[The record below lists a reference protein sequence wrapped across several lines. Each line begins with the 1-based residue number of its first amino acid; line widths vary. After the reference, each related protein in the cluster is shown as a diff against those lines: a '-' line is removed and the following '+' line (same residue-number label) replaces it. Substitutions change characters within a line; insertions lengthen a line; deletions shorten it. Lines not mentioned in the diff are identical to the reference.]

1 MTESHLIKD
10 SDIAIIGLSC
20 RFPGA
25 NDSNVFWQNLR
36 EGIESVTFFSDEE
49 LIAKGIESTTLKQPN
64 YVKARP
70 ILTDVEL
77 FDAEFF
83 DFSPREA
90 EITDPQHRIFLE
102 CAWESLEN
110 AGYIPLL
117 SDKVIGVYAGTS
129 TTTYLLENLYHY
141 RDIINDYSLMIGN
154 DKDFLPTRVSYKF
167 NLRGPSISVQTACS
181 TSLVAVHVACQSLLS
196 GECDIA
202 LAGGTSVNN
211 ILKIGYWYQEG
222 MVYSPDGHCRA
233 FDAKAK
239 GMVPSDGV
247 GIVVLRRLTEALAEG
262 DHVYAVI
269 KGSAI
274 NNDGASKVSY
284 VAPSVEGQAAVIL
297 EAQAVAG
304 VDAETISYIET
315 HGTGTELG
323 DPIEI
328 AALTKAFR
336 VSTEKKGFCAIGS
349 LKTNI
354 GHTGIA
360 AGVAGLI
367 KTALALKHQLLP
379 PSLHFEQPNPQ
390 IDFANSP
397 FYVNSSLS
405 VWQSNGT
412 PRRAGVSSFGIG
424 GTNAHVILEEAPV
437 SEPSGPSRPWQLLLL
452 SAKTPTSLDT
462 STANLADYL
471 SQHPDINLAD
481 VAYTLSK
488 GRQGFRQRRMLVSQN
503 TREAA
508 TALRRLDSQWVFTVS
523 PSLANRS
530 VVFMFSGQ
538 GSQYVNMAYELYQTE
553 SIFREEVDNCA
564 NYLKPQ
570 LGLDLLRQILYPSP
584 EQLAAATQQINQTA
598 LTQTT
603 LFVVEYAL
611 AKLWMSYGVHPQA
624 MIGHSIG
631 EYVAAC
637 LANVLSLEDAL
648 SLVATRGQM
657 MQSLP
662 MGAMLAVLL
671 PESELQPWLRP
682 GLDLAAINGPRRC
695 VVSGPTAAVEALQH
709 QLTQQKVEC
718 RRLLTSHAFH
728 SEMMNPILATFTN
741 RVKQVTLKAPQLPYI
756 SNVTGTWITSAE
768 ATNPHYWATHLRQTV
783 RFTAGL
789 QTLLADSARILLEVG
804 PGRTLSTL
812 AKQCSDEVTKP
823 NVLSSLRHPHDNQ
836 SDVAFL
842 LNTLG
847 QLWLRGVSVDWS
859 RFYANERRQRLPL
872 PTYPFERKRYWIDPP
887 KLTDRNIQ
895 PLVASQENLGVET
908 KVTVNTPLVAQTHLR
923 SQQLSNIYVA
933 PRNEIERQI
942 VNVWQEMLSIA
953 SVGIHDNFF
962 ELGGD
967 SLIALSLT
975 IKLRDL
981 LQISLPHQSVLQS
994 PTIAQLAELI
1004 ASHHAN
1010 FNASK
1015 QPLQTNSPLV
1025 AIRSTGSKVPLFC
1038 VHPVGG
1044 SIFCYTEL
1052 VHYLDPE
1059 QPVYGLQAK
1068 GLDGQEEPLIQI
1080 ENMAREYLSALQSVQ
1095 PQGPYL
1101 LGGWSFGGIV
1111 AFEMAQQLQKQ
1122 GQSIALLALFD
1133 SPPPNAFQSV
1143 TETLLLT
1150 GFAIDFGICLGSE
1163 ILLWLD
1169 TLKDLEPH
1177 QQLSYLLIQAKQ
1189 AKALPAEAKIQD
1201 IQPLLQVFKANFQ
1214 AGLNYVP
1221 QPYPN
1226 LITLFQA
1233 TESSILDGTFF
1244 KSDDPLLEWGKLSQ
1258 EPLEIYGIPASHYT
1272 ILTKPQVEQVGKQLT
1287 HCIEKGLIIWNQS
1300 KLPTALK

>member
-1 MTESHLIKD
+1 MTESHLTRD

-25 NDSNVFWQNLR
+25 NNSDAFWQNLR
-36 EGIESVTFFSDEE
+36 DGIESVTFFSDEE
-49 LIAKGIESTTLKQPN
+49 LIAAGIESATLKQPS
-64 YVKARP
+64 YVKAGSVLSN
-70 ILTDVEL
+70 IEL
-77 FDAEFF
+77 FDADFF

-110 AGYIPLL
+110 AGYVP
-117 SDKVIGVYAGTS
+117 STSNKVIGVYAGS
-129 TTTYLLENLYHY
+129 SISTYLFENLYLHHLHG
-141 RDIINDYSLMIGN
+141 DVISDYSLMIGN
-154 DKDFLPTRVSYKF
+154 DKDYLPTRVSYKL
-167 NLRGPSISVQTACS
+167 NLSGPSISVQTACS
-181 TSLVAVHVACQSLLS
+181 TSLVAVHVACQSLLN
-196 GECDIA
+196 GECDMA
-202 LAGGTSVNN
+202 LAGGASINTLQKV
-211 ILKIGYWYQEG
+211 GYWYQEG
-222 MVYSPDGHCRA
+222 MIYSPDGHCRA
-233 FDAKAK
+233 FDAKAQ
-239 GMVPSDGV
+239 GMVAGDGV
-247 GIVVLRRLTEALAEG
+247 GIVVLKRLTEALAEG
-262 DHVYAVI
+262 DHIYAVI

-274 NNDGASKVSY
+274 NNDGASKVGY
-284 VAPSVEGQAAVIL
+284 TAPSVDGQAAVIS

-304 VDAETISYIET
+304 IDAETIGYIEA
-315 HGTGTELG
+315 HGTGTILG

-336 VSTEKKGFCAIGS
+336 VTTKKKSFCAIGS

-397 FYVNSSLS
+397 FYVKSSLS
-405 VWQSNGT
+405 AWQSNGT

-437 SEPSGPSRPWQLLLL
+437 SEPSGSSRSWQLLVL
-452 SAKTPTSLDT
+452 SARTPTALDT
-462 STANLADYL
+462 STVNLANYL
-471 SQHPDINLAD
+471 AQHPDINLAD

-488 GRQGFRQRRMLVSQN
+488 GRQSFQQRRILVSQSAL
-503 TREAA
+503 EAA
-508 TALRRLDSQWVFTVS
+508 TALRVRDPQSVFTVS
-523 PSLANRS
+523 QSLVNRP
-530 VVFMFSGQ
+530 VVLMFSGQ
-538 GSQYVNMAYELYQTE
+538 GAQYVNMAYELYQTE
-553 SIFREEVDNCA
+553 PIFREEVDNCA
-564 NYLKPQ
+564 NYLQPQ
-570 LGLDLLRQILYPSP
+570 LGLDLRQILYPSP
-584 EQLAAATQQINQTA
+584 EQLTTATQQINQTA
-598 LTQTT
+598 FTQTT

-662 MGAMLAVLL
+662 VGSMLAVLL
-671 PESELQPWLRP
+671 PESELQPLLHQ

-695 VVSGPTAAVEALQH
+695 VVSGLTATIEALEN
-709 QLTQQKVEC
+709 QLIQQGVEC

-728 SEMMNPILATFTN
+728 SEMMTPILATFTN
-741 RVKQVTLKAPQLPYI
+741 QVQQIKLKAPQIPYI
-756 SNVTGTWITSAE
+756 SNVTGTWITPE
-768 ATNPHYWATHLRQTV
+768 QATNPNYWATHLRQTV

-789 QTLLADSARILLEVG
+789 QTLLTDSTRILLEVG

-812 AKQCSDEVTKP
+812 AKQYSNNKVAKHS
-823 NVLSSLRHPHDNQ
+823 VLSSLRHPHDNQ

-847 QLWLRGVSVDWS
+847 QLWLMGVSIDWS
-859 RFYANERRQRLPL
+859 GFYANERRQRLPL
-872 PTYPFERKRYWIDPP
+872 PTYPFERQRYWIDPP
-887 KLTDRNIQ
+887 KLTVRDIQ
-895 PLVASQENLGVET
+895 TIAVPQENLGVEP
-908 KVTVNTPLVAQTHLR
+908 KATVNMPLVTQAHFRPEQLTHV
-923 SQQLSNIYVA
+923 YVA
-933 PRNEIERQI
+933 PRNEIETQI
-942 VNVWQEMLSIA
+942 ANVWQEVLSIA

-967 SLIALSLT
+967 SLIALSLA

-981 LQISLPHQSVLQS
+981 LQISLPLQSVLQS

-1004 ASHHAN
+1004 ASLHSDS
-1010 FNASK
+1010 NASK
-1015 QPLQTNSPLV
+1015 PPLQTVSSLV
-1025 AIRSTGSKVPLFC
+1025 AIRSTGSKVPFFC

-1044 SIFCYTEL
+1044 NIFCYTEL
-1052 VHYLDPE
+1052 AHYLGPE

-1068 GLDGQEEPLIQI
+1068 GLDGQEEPLIRI
-1080 ENMAREYLSALQSVQ
+1080 EDMAREYLNALQQVQ

-1111 AFEMAQQLQKQ
+1111 AFEMAQQLRKQ
-1122 GQSIALLALFD
+1122 RQPIALLALFD

-1143 TETLLLT
+1143 TETVLLI
-1150 GFAIDFGICLGSE
+1150 GFAIDLGICSE
-1163 ILLWLD
+1163 SEVPLWLD

-1189 AKALPAEAKIQD
+1189 AKALPATAKIQD
-1201 IQPLLQVFKANFQ
+1201 IQPLLQVFRANFQ
-1214 AGLNYVP
+1214 AGPNYVP
-1221 QPYPN
+1221 QQYPN
-1226 LITLFQA
+1226 LITFFQP
-1233 TESSILDGTFF
+1233 TDSSLLTGTFF
-1244 KSDDPLLEWGKLSQ
+1244 KSNDPLLEWSKLSQ
-1258 EPLEIYGIPASHYT
+1258 EHLEIYTIPASHYT

-1287 HCIEKGLIIWNQS
+1287 HCINESLIKNY
-1300 KLPTALK
+1300 P